1 MKKNGK
7 LNEAAQ
13 NALNKV
19 VICEN
24 KIKALHYAINGLDRK
39 FELYHEAKLD
49 FSRLHCL
56 LYQELNEAYRVL
68 FMWGVL
74 NKGEAL
80 ETAKKA
86 ALDHYLSEKTNIMN
100 YLNIEGS
107 YPGELEN
114 QFRAEIEALRKK

>member
-49 FSRLHCL
+49 FFTITLSFISR
-56 LYQELNEAYRVL
+56 V
-68 FMWGVL
+68 
-74 NKGEAL
+74 K
-80 ETAKKA
+80 
-86 ALDHYLSEKTNIMN
+86 
-100 YLNIEGS
+100 
-107 YPGELEN
+107 
-114 QFRAEIEALRKK
+114 